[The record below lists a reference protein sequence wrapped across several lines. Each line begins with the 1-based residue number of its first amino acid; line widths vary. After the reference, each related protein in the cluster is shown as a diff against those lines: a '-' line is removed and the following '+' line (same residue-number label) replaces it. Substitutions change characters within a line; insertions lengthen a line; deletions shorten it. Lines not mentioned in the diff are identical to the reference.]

1 MQGIAEEDYKKKRN
15 ENYNILYLGLK
26 DMKCLSY
33 PFKEHNKDIVPL
45 YFPIYTENRESLQSY
60 LREHGI
66 YAPVLW
72 PIGKANEKILDEQEK
87 FIYSSL
93 LALPMDARYGEIEM
107 LKVIDTIKKFD
118 QMV

>member
-1 MQGIAEEDYKKKRN
+1 MTEDQRARAERN
-15 ENYNILYLGLK
+15 FSNR
-26 DMKCLSY
+26 S
-33 PFKEHNKDIVPL
+33 FTVFL

-72 PIGKANEKILDEQEK
+72 PIGKANEKILNEQEK

-107 LKVIDTIKKFD
+107 LKVIDTIKQFD